1 MRGLSPALP
10 DPEETAMRIGPLLA
24 ALPLAA
30 AMMIP
35 TAQAAQAVTVPP
47 ECDPG
52 FDLTGFNIIIGTNA
66 SETLVGTDGPDFIC
80 GKLGNDRIYG
90 LGGDDI
96 ILGDDAT
103 FFGQQNAPG
112 GADVIDA
119 GAGNDQ
125 VLSGP
130 GDDAVNGGSGDD
142 FIALAVGNDTGQGG
156 QGSDTIIGGFGTDT
170 VIGGPGDDFLAG
182 GQGNDL
188 VNGGPGDDFL
198 DGDLPPDDNGQPT
211 VDPNPNNDRCIGAEG
226 FDTAVLC
233 EVALAV
239 EG

>member
-30 AMMIP
+30 AMIIP

-52 FDLTGFNIIIGTNA
+52 FDLTGFNIII
-66 SETLVGTDGPDFIC
+66 GTDGPDFIC

-125 VLSGP
+125 VLGGP

-170 VIGGPGDDFLAG
+170 VIGGPGDDFL
-182 GQGNDL
+182 
-188 VNGGPGDDFL
+188 

-226 FDTAVLC
+226 VDTAVLC

>member
-1 MRGLSPALP
+1 
-10 DPEETAMRIGPLLA
+10 MRIGSLLA
-24 ALPLAA
+24 VVPLAA
-30 AMMIP
+30 AMTVP
-35 TAQAAQAVTVPP
+35 TAQAAQAATVPP

-52 FDLTGFNIIIGTNA
+52 FDLTGFNVIIGTDA

-80 GKLGNDRIYG
+80 GKLGDDRIFG
-90 LGGDDI
+90 LGGDDA

-119 GAGNDQ
+119 GAGDDQ

-130 GDDAVNGGSGDD
+130 GNDAVNGGSGDD
-142 FIALAVGNDTGQGG
+142 FLALAVGNDSGQGG
-156 QGSDTIIGGFGTDT
+156 QGDDTIVGGFGTDT
-170 VIGGPGDDFLAG
+170 VLGGPGNDFLAG
-182 GQGNDL
+182 GQNNDL

-198 DGDLPPDDNGQPT
+198 DGDLPPGEDGQPT
-211 VDPNPNNDRCIGAEG
+211 PDPNPNNDRCIGAQG
-226 FDTAVLC
+226 TDTAALC
-233 EVALAV
+233 EITVAV